1 MIEPMKKILLTLS
14 LLCGLMAT
22 VSAQGLYQL
31 YGSFDN
37 EQHLDK
43 TADYLT
49 LPQGM
54 NIAVLYTNTPLIN
67 RPQNAE
73 LLTQTGLLPETM
85 VGTLTQSHGYS
96 ITSDYIQPIWG
107 PFGITFNWMDMTMT
121 FGKWDTN
128 KLKTG
133 VPSEATGDAMMFSW
147 GIGIMP
153 TFGVNFGNASLR
165 IYGGIK
171 GYLTFFDG
179 PNEYPLN
186 SSNEKNRSS
195 IGSFA
200 FANFI
205 AGADLLVTKHFG
217 FRFTYQWGWT
227 QRMKKAFYEGGASEK
242 SQAIKD
248 TYNPNGWTKDM
259 YNPRYDFLSAG
270 ILINFDF

>member
-1 MIEPMKKILLTLS
+1 MKKILLTLS

-22 VSAQGLYQL
+22 ISAQGLYQL
-31 YGSFDN
+31 YDSFDN

-49 LPQGM
+49 LRQGM
-54 NIAVLYTNTPLIN
+54 NIAVLYTNTPFIN
-67 RPQNAE
+67 KAANAE
-73 LLTQTGLLPETM
+73 ELLPSMT
-85 VGTLTQSHGYS
+85 GTLTQSHGYS

-121 FGKWDTN
+121 FGKWDTG

-133 VPSEATGDAMMFSW
+133 ALSEEATGDAMMFSW
-147 GIGIMP
+147 GVGIMP

-165 IYGGIK
+165 LYGGIK

-179 PNEYPLN
+179 PNGYPLN
-186 SSNEKNRSS
+186 SSNEKKRAS
-195 IGSFA
+195 IASFA

-227 QRMKKAFYEGGASEK
+227 NRMKKAFYEGGASEK

-248 TYNPNGWTKDM
+248 TYNPNGWTQEA